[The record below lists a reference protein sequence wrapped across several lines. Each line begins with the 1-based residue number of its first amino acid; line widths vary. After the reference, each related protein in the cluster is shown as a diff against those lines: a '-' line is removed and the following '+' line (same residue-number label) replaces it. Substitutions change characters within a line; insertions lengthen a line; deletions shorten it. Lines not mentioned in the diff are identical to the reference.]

1 MKRKLRGIKLQVQL
15 EGSYTRGQS
24 QMVFSG
30 AREHNRKNGHKVC
43 FQSVRLDI
51 EGKVFP
57 EEDGAALVQVTR
69 EVEDL
74 LP

>member
-1 MKRKLRGIKLQVQL
+1 
-15 EGSYTRGQS
+15 
-24 QMVFSG
+24 MVFSG